1 MEYRHLGGTGLKV
14 SVLGYG
20 NWLNSN
26 DKAAFNFTKDA
37 IKECLELGINF
48 FDTAEIYGMGEA
60 ETQMGQALKDLNVRR
75 ESIVVSTKIFKIG
88 TGVNDSLGSRKHII
102 EGLQNSLKRL

>member
-1 MEYRHLGGTGLKV
+1 MVYRHMGGTGLKV

-26 DKAAFNFTKDA
+26 NAAAYQFTKDA

-60 ETQMGQALKDLNVRR
+60 E
-75 ESIVVSTKIFKIG
+75 S
-88 TGVNDSLGSRKHII
+88 
-102 EGLQNSLKRL
+102 

>member
-1 MEYRHLGGTGLKV
+1 MVDNKQLEPTYSKMEYRHLGGTGLKV

-26 DKAAFNFTKDA
+26 DKAAFDFTRDA
-37 IKECLELGINF
+37 IKESLSLGINF

-60 ETQMGQALKDLNVRR
+60 ETQMGQAFKDLNVRR
-75 ESIVVSTKIFKIG
+75 ESIVVSTKIYKCSP
-88 TGVNDSLGSRKHII
+88 TGLND
-102 EGLQNSLKRL
+102 